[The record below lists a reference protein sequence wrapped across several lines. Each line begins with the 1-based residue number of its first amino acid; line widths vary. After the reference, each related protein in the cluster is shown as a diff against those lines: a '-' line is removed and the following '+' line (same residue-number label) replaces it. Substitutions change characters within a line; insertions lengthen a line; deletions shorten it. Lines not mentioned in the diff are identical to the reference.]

1 MILGQHRTKPSGWV
15 LAVILALMLHVGIV
29 VAGRMLRPF
38 DSSAAAARVPAPI
51 QVVFAPE
58 AAPSEKEP
66 SFFSELPEDR
76 AGERPDHP
84 DFLSNVDSRAR
95 DEKPGGSDQG
105 LPAMNGRSESPHV
118 EISPGAAGFP
128 EPAEAAEPPAEGAS
142 EPETSPENAD
152 IQSFGAPAAT
162 SFLSRES
169 QARVQDPAE
178 QFRREVL
185 GEKTPPPGSGDD
197 LSQEEMSN
205 PDGNVSLSGDI
216 SLNTIAWD
224 YAPWLQRFRRDIQK
238 RWYAPYGYYL
248 GVIHGWTLVELQI
261 AKNGD
266 LIRLDVLGEEGHE
279 SLKNS
284 SVAALRG
291 AMPYQPL
298 PEHFP
303 EDSLVLRIKMIY
315 PERDR

>member
-1 MILGQHRTKPSGWV
+1 MILGQHRTRPSGWA
-15 LAVILALMLHVGIV
+15 LAVTLALMLHVGIV
-29 VAGRMLRPF
+29 VAGRLLRPF
-38 DSSAAAARVPAPI
+38 DSSAAPVRTPEPI
-51 QVVFAPE
+51 QVVFTPE
-58 AAPSEKEP
+58 TATSEKEP
-66 SFFSELPEDR
+66 NFFSELPEDR

-95 DEKPGGSDQG
+95 DDKPGGSEQG
-105 LPAMNGRSESPHV
+105 LPAMDGRSESPHV
-118 EISPGAAGFP
+118 EISPGAEGLP
-128 EPAEAAEPPAEGAS
+128 EPADAAEPAVDGDS
-142 EPETSPENAD
+142 QPESQPGEIVIPSYD
-152 IQSFGAPAAT
+152 APAS

-169 QARVQDPAE
+169 RARVRDPAE

-185 GEKTPPPGSGDD
+185 GEKSPSPGSGADI
-197 LSQEEMSN
+197 SQEEMSN

-216 SLNTIAWD
+216 SLNTVAWD
-224 YAPWLQRFRRDIQK
+224 YAPWLQRFRRDLQK

-248 GVIHGWTLVELQI
+248 GAIHGWTLVELEI
-261 AKNGD
+261 ARNGD
-266 LIRLDVLGEEGHE
+266 LIRMDVQNEEGHE

-284 SVAALRG
+284 SIGALRG

-303 EDSLVLRIKMIY
+303 KDSLILRIKMIY